1 MIIQDIKK
9 ICKIYNI
16 WPSQEN
22 GQNFVISQQVIQVI
36 ESASLKPA
44 DCVLEVG
51 PGLGFLTQQLIKVA
65 KRVVS
70 VELDKQIFSFLTGQ
84 FLVEKNLE
92 LINQD
97 ILKFNP
103 ASIDLKK
110 YKIVANLPYNIT
122 SFFLRRFL
130 NLDDYKPTAMTLMLQ
145 KEVAERICAKP
156 GAMSL
161 LAISVQV
168 FCQPEITYM
177 VSKNDFWPQPK
188 VNSAIINF
196 NLIKTNQEFKKWL
209 GQINDS
215 FFWRIIK
222 IGFSARRK
230 QLHNNLSAGLKID
243 SQQIKKIFISLNLAE
258 NIRPQDLSIDDWL
271 KLCINLENI

>member
-22 GQNFVISQQVIQVI
+22 SQNFVISQQVIHQVI

-110 YKIVANLPYNIT
+110 YKIVANLPYNI
-122 SFFLRRFL
+122 SYNFIFF
-130 NLDDYKPTAMTLMLQ
+130 
-145 KEVAERICAKP
+145 
-156 GAMSL
+156 
-161 LAISVQV
+161 
-168 FCQPEITYM
+168 
-177 VSKNDFWPQPK
+177 
-188 VNSAIINF
+188 
-196 NLIKTNQEFKKWL
+196 
-209 GQINDS
+209 
-215 FFWRIIK
+215 
-222 IGFSARRK
+222 
-230 QLHNNLSAGLKID
+230 
-243 SQQIKKIFISLNLAE
+243 
-258 NIRPQDLSIDDWL
+258 
-271 KLCINLENI
+271 